1 MAIDS
6 YRILMIA
13 PTSFFADYGCHV
25 RILEE
30 IRALQKRGHI
40 VELCTYH
47 NGRDIEGIPIHRT
60 VDIPWRK
67 RVVVGSSKHK
77 MYLDVALFATALRHA
92 RRFKPD
98 IIHAHL
104 HEGALIGAFA
114 GKLAGAPVVFDYQG
128 SLTEEMMDHGFI
140 PRSGLRARLFRKLES
155 VIDRLP
161 DVILPSSRAAETH
174 LRGRHA
180 RLPDVRTI
188 SDAVDL
194 DRFDP
199 ERWASARQAE
209 RARLGIPPDAPVV
222 VYLGLLA
229 DYQGTPALIEA
240 ASQLLER
247 RRDAYVV
254 IAGYPGV
261 GRHAAMAARLPH
273 TERILFPGRIP
284 YEDAPALLSIGD
296 AAAAPKRSATEAN
309 GKILNYMAMRLPT
322 VCVDN
327 TVNRD
332 LLGDLG
338 YYVPPDDPAA
348 LAHQLHRA
356 LDAPELMRDALRQR
370 VTARFSWD
378 RQIREIERIYAALLS
393 GLPLAAPAPRPSPA
407 DSLGSDD

>member
-1 MAIDS
+1 
-6 YRILMIA
+6 MIA

-30 IRALQKRGHI
+30 IRSLQKRGHI
-40 VELCTYH
+40 VELCTYY
-47 NGRDIEGIPIHRT
+47 NGRDIPGIPTRRT

-67 RVVVGSSKHK
+67 RVFVGSSKHK

-114 GKLAGAPVVFDYQG
+114 GRLAGAPVVFDYQG
-128 SLTEEMMDHGFI
+128 SLTEEMIDHGFI
-140 PRSGLRARLFRKLES
+140 PRSGLRVRFFRKLERL
-155 VIDRLP
+155 IDRLP
-161 DVILPSSRAAETH
+161 DVILPSSRAAEQH
-174 LRGRHA
+174 LRQRAGQLPEV
-180 RLPDVRTI
+180 RLL

-199 ERWASARQAE
+199 ARCQSAREAQ

-229 DYQGTPALIEA
+229 DYQGTPTLIQA

-261 GRHAAMAARLPH
+261 GRHAAMAAHLPH
-273 TERILFPGRIP
+273 NERILFPGRIP
-284 YEDAPALLSIGD
+284 YEEAPALLSIGD

-327 TVNRD
+327 AVNRD

-338 YYVPPDDPAA
+338 YFVPPDDPDA
-348 LAHQLHRA
+348 LADQLDRA
-356 LDAPELMRDALRQR
+356 LDAPEIMRDALRQR
-370 VTARFSWD
+370 VAARFSWD
-378 RQIREIERIYAALLS
+378 RQVLEIERVYAALLS
-393 GLPLAAPAPRPSPA
+393 GRSLAAPAPRPTPA
-407 DSLGSDD
+407 DSFGSDD